1 MASKL
6 PQHYILTIDQGTTSS
21 RAIIYRATHHER
33 PRLTPIAMANEEF
46 EQHYPGNGWVEH
58 DPEDLWRTVISTCQ
72 QALKEAAIGAEQL
85 SGIGITNQRETT
97 LVWERAT
104 GKPVYPAIVWQDR
117 RTASFCDSL
126 RAQLDSQANEHLV
139 NERTGLLLDPYFSAT
154 KIRWIL
160 DNVEGAR
167 GRAVR
172 GELCF
177 GTVDSFLLWRL
188 TGGQVHATDASN
200 ASRTL
205 LMNLATVSWDDE
217 LLALFDIPPN
227 MLPEITNNCHEF
239 GQTQAGILGAPVPIR
254 AMIGDQQGALVGQA
268 CTTTGMLKSTYGTG
282 CFALLNTGTEPI
294 GSEHRLLSTLAY
306 QIDGSAY
313 YALEGSIFM
322 AGATIQWLRDSL
334 GILETAA
341 ESETLAQGVPYS
353 QSEMLVPA
361 FTGLGAP
368 YWDAN
373 ARAALFGMTRAT
385 GRKQI
390 AAAALKS
397 VALQSNDLLC
407 AMSEDGQQVERL
419 RVDGGMTEN
428 NWFLQALSDL
438 TGLPVERSGNSEAT
452 AFGAAFLTALQAKI
466 FHSLSD
472 IQLLHSI
479 DGSFRPQLDEAE
491 RRRIQQGWLAAVA
504 KVR

>member
-1 MASKL
+1 MASTF

-21 RAIIYRATHHER
+21 RAIIYQATNHDTKA
-33 PRLTPIAMANEEF
+33 LAPIAMASAEF
-46 EQHYPGNGWVEH
+46 EQYYPDNGWVEH
-58 DPEDLWRTVISTCQ
+58 DPDDLWHTVINTCQ
-72 QALKEAAIGAEQL
+72 QALKEAAISAEQL

-104 GKPVYPAIVWQDR
+104 GKAIYPAIVWQDR
-117 RTASFCDSL
+117 RTASFCNSL
-126 RAQLDSQANEHLV
+126 REQNHEDLV

-167 GRAVR
+167 EQAER

-177 GTVDSFLLWRL
+177 GTVDCYLLWRL
-188 TGGQVHATDASN
+188 TAGQVHATDASN

-205 LMNLATVSWDDE
+205 LMNLATVSWDED
-217 LLALFDIPPN
+217 LLALFDIPAS
-227 MLPEITNNCHEF
+227 MLPIIKNNCSEF
-239 GQTQAGILGAPVPIR
+239 GHTRDAIFSTAVPIL

-268 CTTTGMLKSTYGTG
+268 CTEAGMLKSTYGTG
-282 CFALLNTGTEPI
+282 CFALLNTGTQPVR
-294 GSEHRLLSTLAY
+294 SEHRLLSTLAY
-306 QIDGSAY
+306 QIDKQAY

-334 GILETAA
+334 GVLETAA
-341 ESETLAQGVPYS
+341 ESETLAQGVPYT

-368 YWDAN
+368 YWDPN
-373 ARAALFGMTRAT
+373 ARAALFGMTRGT

-397 VALQSNDLLC
+397 VALQSYDLLR
-407 AMSEDGQQVERL
+407 AMADDGQRVATL

-438 TGLPVERSGNSEAT
+438 TGKPVERAGHSEAT
-452 AFGAAFLTALQAKI
+452 AFGTAFLTALQANI
-466 FHSLSD
+466 FNSMND
-472 IQLLHSI
+472 IQALHSI
-479 DGSFRPQLDEAE
+479 NSRFHPELAE
-491 RRRIQQGWLAAVA
+491 PERMAIHEGWLAAVA

>member
-1 MASKL
+1 MAST
-6 PQHYILTIDQGTTSS
+6 PPHHYILTIDQGTTSS
-21 RAIIYRATHHER
+21 RAIIYRATNQDTTA
-33 PRLTPIAMANEEF
+33 LTPMAMASEEF
-46 EQHYPGNGWVEH
+46 EQHYPDNGWVEH
-58 DPEDLWRTVISTCQ
+58 DPDDLWHSVINTCQ
-72 QALKEAAIGAEQL
+72 QALNEAGIGAEQL

-104 GKPVYPAIVWQDR
+104 GEPIYPAIVWQDR
-117 RTASFCDSL
+117 RTASFCDAL
-126 RAQLDSQANEHLV
+126 REQGCEGLV

-167 GRAVR
+167 ERAER

-177 GTVDSFLLWRL
+177 GTVDSYLLWRL
-188 TGGQVHATDASN
+188 TAGQVHTTDASN

-205 LMNLATVSWDDE
+205 LMNLATVSWDEE

-227 MLPEITNNCHEF
+227 MLPTITSNCSEF
-239 GQTQAGILGAPVPIR
+239 GHTQAELFGAAVPIR

-268 CTTTGMLKSTYGTG
+268 CTAAGMLKSTYGTG
-282 CFALLNTGTEPI
+282 CFALLNTGTQPVR
-294 GSEHRLLSTLAY
+294 SEHRLLSTLAY
-306 QIDGSAY
+306 QIDGQAY

-322 AGATIQWLRDSL
+322 AGAIIQWLRDSL

-341 ESETLAQGVPYS
+341 ESETLAQVVPYS
-353 QSEMLVPA
+353 QSEILVPA

-373 ARAALFGMTRAT
+373 ARAAFVGMTRAT

-390 AAAALKS
+390 VAAALKS
-397 VALQSNDLLC
+397 VALQSHDLLQ
-407 AMSEDGQQVERL
+407 AMAEDGQQVASL

-452 AFGAAFLTALQAKI
+452 AFGTAFLAALQAGI
-466 FHSLSD
+466 FNALDD
-472 IQLLHSI
+472 IQGLHST
-479 DGSFRPQLDEAE
+479 DGSFHPELAE
-491 RRRIQQGWLAAVA
+491 SERVTIHQGWLAAVA